1 MLIIIF
7 INLFFSSVI
16 LAQSFPFYFQEGIY
30 SHIHGVRTFCSEN
43 GKYKLYKKSCMQKS
57 GEDPPLFCSPSKGK
71 FPSIFILYTKQNIYV
86 LSLAYSS
93 TNLCK
98 KLSIWNV
105 YLFDKIDG
113 NLHFM
118 HQIFGPQCTA
128 YDQKIKKYINDF
140 DIQSHIEYVEYI
152 KNLFDGNNLSDLQHE
167 VKDMFVL
174 QKKIRKNIIENEE
187 KYRELI
193 NTLWQPVKYFFL
205 QHNPQN
211 CLIPNNTKVDRSNY
225 VFSPFY
231 WKENRTSIIKLDNI
245 ITTFLICNK
254 RLCDDILVSIV
265 NFLLPINDA
274 IFHCHVKSIEY
285 LDNDEQLASSLQRIR
300 DFFCFYR
307 YE

>member
-7 INLFFSSVI
+7 INLFFSSII
-16 LAQSFPFYFQEGIY
+16 LAQSFPFPVPVPFYFQQETY
-30 SHIHGVRTFCSEN
+30 SHTHGVRTFCSE
-43 GKYKLYKKSCMQKS
+43 KRRYKPYKKSCIQQS
-57 GEDPPLFCSPSKGK
+57 QSK
-71 FPSIFILYTKQNIYV
+71 FPSSFILYTKRNIYV

-118 HQIFGPQCTA
+118 HQIFGPQCA
-128 YDQKIKKYINDF
+128 DDKKIKEYINDF

-152 KNLFDGNNLSDLQHE
+152 KNLFYGNNLGNLQQE

-174 QKKIRKNIIENEE
+174 QKKIRENIIENED
-187 KYRELI
+187 KNRELI

-211 CLIPNNTKVDRSNY
+211 YSIPNNTKIDRSNY
-225 VFSPFY
+225 VFSPFC
-231 WKENRTSIIKLDNI
+231 WRENHASIIKLDNMI
-245 ITTFLICNK
+245 KTFLICNK

-265 NFLLPINDA
+265 HFLLPINDA
-274 IFHCHVKSIEY
+274 LFHCYVKSIEY
-285 LDNDEQLASSLQRIR
+285 SDNSAQFASSLKRLR